1 MGNNVAKTAGKI
13 CSSDNH
19 QGEGR
24 SQGCDEGTPGG
35 QKRGQFY
42 PRKKPATLVFQNSNP
57 LKKLFENLTIYFF
70 KVGFLDIIELKVY
83 PSSTSFILTTV
94 LKNFYVDLQLEV
106 QVLYP

>member
-1 MGNNVAKTAGKI
+1 M
-13 CSSDNH
+13 
-19 QGEGR
+19 R
-24 SQGCDEGTPGG
+24 SNQGCDEGTPGG

-70 KVGFLDIIELKVY
+70 KVGILDIIELTVC
-83 PSSTSFILTTV
+83 PSSTAFILTTV